1 MARRRQ
7 IGDLWSVPDDCL
19 SLVGVA
25 GVWLPVGE
33 TVFKKTL
40 ECTESPEQ
48 LIQRGSFHMKDKS
61 AFSKEQ
67 PDSDLKDK
75 SEPARSTSDSRP
87 WRMNPTPAMEM
98 NERGVN
104 TTGLVQPPS
113 GMSGPVLLGGF
124 GSTTSSLEVGGRM
137 SWPSS
142 NPLDLNQTL
151 PWGGVGLGVGAGGV
165 GAAAMSA
172 GVDNFTQ
179 ESVTRDGLLMKD
191 KNWPA
196 LLILV
201 IIALTIGGNILVI
214 LAVSLE
220 KKLQNATNFF
230 LRSLAVADML
240 VGILVMPIS
249 LINILYDYAW
259 PLPSALCPIWIYL
272 DVLFSTAS
280 IMHLCAISLDRYV
293 AIRNPIEHS
302 RFNSRTKAM
311 MKIAAV
317 WTISIGVSM
326 PIPVI
331 GLHNEDKVFVNG
343 SCVLNEERFM
353 LIGSFVAF
361 FIPLVIMVVS
371 YCLTIQ
377 VLQRQATV
385 FLYEAKASSQKP
397 LHTPAMTH
405 TLQPPS
411 STFHLPQINTTAPP
425 ESPESP
431 ESPDVKPP
439 PTPSRRNTLSCLKG
453 AETSILLSVSKSDS
467 ISIIPSSEAA
477 STLSSPAA
485 GPGRSDTSGCHGR
498 RGMMQ
503 AIKNERRASKVLGI
517 VFFLFL
523 IMWCPFFITNVTS
536 VLCGGS
542 CNESLLHDLLNVFV
556 WVGYI
561 SSGVNPLV
569 YTLFNKTYRRAFSSY
584 IRCQYKVGA
593 AAGQSCKTLL
603 VPPPCPSHAVTPLLT
618 GGHGKAGGVDR
629 NSNCRNGSRG
639 GNGRLAVD
647 PEDTTDDEKTEI
659 GIVSHSFSESFT
671 AGGLSE
677 AETELSL
684 ISYRP
689 ASTELTSSV

>member
-1 MARRRQ
+1 M
-7 IGDLWSVPDDCL
+7 G
-19 SLVGVA
+19 
-25 GVWLPVGE
+25 
-33 TVFKKTL
+33 
-40 ECTESPEQ
+40 
-48 LIQRGSFHMKDKS
+48 
-61 AFSKEQ
+61 
-67 PDSDLKDK
+67 
-75 SEPARSTSDSRP
+75 
-87 WRMNPTPAMEM
+87 
-98 NERGVN
+98 
-104 TTGLVQPPS
+104 
-113 GMSGPVLLGGF
+113 GPGRALLGGF
-124 GSTTSSLEVGGRM
+124 GTTTASMVVGGRM
-137 SWPSS
+137 AWPSNIS
-142 NPLDLNQTL
+142 MAFNQSYAR
-151 PWGGVGLGVGAGGV
+151 GLGLGSSSGMPGV
-165 GAAAMSA
+165 AAMSA
-172 GVDNFTQ
+172 GVDNYTQ
-179 ESVTRDGLLMKD
+179 ETVSRAVIKE

-201 IIALTIGGNILVI
+201 IIALTVGGNILVI

-249 LINILYDYAW
+249 LINILYDYSW
-259 PLPSALCPIWIYL
+259 PFPNALCPIWIYL

-343 SCVLNEERFM
+343 SCALNEERFM

-361 FIPLVIMVVS
+361 FIPLVIMVVT

-385 FLYEAKASSQKP
+385 FLHEAKNSSQQP
-397 LHTPAMTH
+397 LQSPAKTN
-405 TLQPPS
+405 TLQPPPTS
-411 STFHLPQINTTAPP
+411 FHIPQINTLAPP
-425 ESPESP
+425 EELSL
-431 ESPDVKPP
+431 PP
-439 PTPSRRNTLSCLKG
+439 PQTRRNTLSCLKG
-453 AETSILLSVSKSDS
+453 AGPSFLLSTSTSDS
-467 ISIIPSSEAA
+467 ISIIPGSESA
-477 STLSSPAA
+477 SQLSSPAT
-485 GPGRSDTSGCHGR
+485 GQGRSDSSGCHGR

-523 IMWCPFFITNVTS
+523 IMWCPFFITNVTFVLCRGSCDES
-536 VLCGGS
+536 VL
-542 CNESLLHDLLNVFV
+542 NDLLNVFV

-593 AAGQSCKTLL
+593 NAAGQSCKTLL
-603 VPPPCPSHAVTPLLT
+603 VPQPCQSHSVTPLLMDSHRK
-618 GGHGKAGGVDR
+618 GDVDR
-629 NSNCRNGSRG
+629 NSNCRNGGRG
-639 GNGRLAVD
+639 NNGRLSVD
-647 PEDTTDDEKTEI
+647 PEDTTDDGTQ
-659 GIVSHSFSESFT
+659 IVFSHS
-671 AGGLSE
+671 LSE
-677 AETELSL
+677 FHNIGMLSETEPETEMEQELSL
-684 ISYRP
+684 ISYSS
-689 ASTELTSSV
+689 ASRELTSSV

>member
-1 MARRRQ
+1 
-7 IGDLWSVPDDCL
+7 
-19 SLVGVA
+19 
-25 GVWLPVGE
+25 
-33 TVFKKTL
+33 
-40 ECTESPEQ
+40 
-48 LIQRGSFHMKDKS
+48 
-61 AFSKEQ
+61 
-67 PDSDLKDK
+67 
-75 SEPARSTSDSRP
+75 
-87 WRMNPTPAMEM
+87 
-98 NERGVN
+98 
-104 TTGLVQPPS
+104 
-113 GMSGPVLLGGF
+113 MSGPASAHLGGF
-124 GSTTSSLEVGGRM
+124 GATVSSLETGSRVAR
-137 SWPSS
+137 PS
-142 NPLDLNQTL
+142 NGPLDLNQS
-151 PWGGVGLGVGAGGV
+151 WGIGLGGGGG

-172 GVDNFTQ
+172 GLDNFTQ
-179 ESVTRDGLLMKD
+179 ESVTRVVMTE

-259 PLPSALCPIWIYL
+259 PLPNALCPIWIYL

-361 FIPLVIMVVS
+361 FIPLVIMVVT

-385 FLYEAKASSQKP
+385 FLYEAKTSSQQP
-397 LHTPAMTH
+397 LHKPAMAN

-411 STFHLPQINTTAPP
+411 STFHIPQINTL
-425 ESPESP
+425 S
-431 ESPDVKPP
+431 PP
-439 PTPSRRNTLSCLKG
+439 PPAESRPPQSRRNTLSCLKAAEPTLILG
-453 AETSILLSVSKSDS
+453 ASTAESL
-467 ISIIPSSEAA
+467 SIIPSSEVA
-477 STLSSPAA
+477 SQLSSPAA
-485 GPGRSDTSGCHGR
+485 GPSRSDASGCHGR

-503 AIKNERRASKVLGI
+503 AIKNEKRASKVLGI

-523 IMWCPFFITNVTS
+523 IMWCPFFITNVTF
-536 VLCGGS
+536 VLCRGS
-542 CNESLLHDLLNVFV
+542 CNESLLNDLLNVFV

-584 IRCQYKVGA
+584 IRCQYNMA
-593 AAGQSCKTLL
+593 ANAAGQSCKALL

-618 GGHGKAGGVDR
+618 GSHGKAGMDR
-629 NSNCRNGSRG
+629 NRNCRNGGRG
-639 GNGRLAVD
+639 DNGRLSVD
-647 PEDTTDDEKTEI
+647 PEDMTDDETQI
-659 GIVSHSFSESFT
+659 GIVSQSLTECHNI
-671 AGGLSE
+671 GMLSE
-677 AETELSL
+677 TEPETEAEQELSF
-684 ISYRP
+684 ISCSPVSR
-689 ASTELTSSV
+689 EHTSSV

>member
-1 MARRRQ
+1 M
-7 IGDLWSVPDDCL
+7 G
-19 SLVGVA
+19 G
-25 GVWLPVGE
+25 
-33 TVFKKTL
+33 
-40 ECTESPEQ
+40 
-48 LIQRGSFHMKDKS
+48 
-61 AFSKEQ
+61 
-67 PDSDLKDK
+67 
-75 SEPARSTSDSRP
+75 PAR
-87 WRMNPTPAMEM
+87 A
-98 NERGVN
+98 
-104 TTGLVQPPS
+104 
-113 GMSGPVLLGGF
+113 LLGGF
-124 GSTTSSLEVGGRM
+124 STTTSSLEVGGRM
-137 SWPSS
+137 AWPSN

-151 PWGGVGLGVGAGGV
+151 SWGVGLGASGG

-179 ESVTRDGLLMKD
+179 GSVTRAVMKE

-201 IIALTIGGNILVI
+201 IIALTISGNILVI

-361 FIPLVIMVVS
+361 FIPLVIMVVT

-385 FLYEAKASSQKP
+385 FLYEAKTSSQQP
-397 LHTPAMTH
+397 LHTTAMTN
-405 TLQPPS
+405 TLQPPTT
-411 STFHLPQINTTAPP
+411 TFPTPQINTLAPSDSQ
-425 ESPESP
+425 EI
-431 ESPDVKPP
+431 KPP
-439 PTPSRRNTLSCLKG
+439 PPQSRRNTLSCLKG
-453 AETSILLSVSKSDS
+453 AEPSILLSTSTPDS
-467 ISIIPSSEAA
+467 ISIIPSSEVA
-477 STLSSPAA
+477 SQLSSPAA
-485 GPGRSDTSGCHGR
+485 GPSRSDTSGCHGR

-536 VLCGGS
+536 VLCQGS

-593 AAGQSCKTLL
+593 NAAGQSGKTLL
-603 VPPPCPSHAVTPLLT
+603 VPPPCPSHAVTPLLM
-618 GGHGKAGGVDR
+618 GSHGKAGVDR
-629 NSNCRNGSRG
+629 NSNCRNGGRG
-639 GNGRLAVD
+639 DNGRLTVD
-647 PEDTTDDEKTEI
+647 PEDMTDDETQI
-659 GIVSHSFSESFT
+659 GIVSQS
-671 AGGLSE
+671 LSE
-677 AETELSL
+677 CHNIGMLSEMEPETEVEQELSL
-684 ISYRP
+684 ISYSP
-689 ASTELTSSV
+689 ASREHTSSV

>member
-1 MARRRQ
+1 M
-7 IGDLWSVPDDCL
+7 G
-19 SLVGVA
+19 
-25 GVWLPVGE
+25 
-33 TVFKKTL
+33 
-40 ECTESPEQ
+40 SPAQ
-48 LIQRGSFHMKDKS
+48 
-61 AFSKEQ
+61 A
-67 PDSDLKDK
+67 
-75 SEPARSTSDSRP
+75 
-87 WRMNPTPAMEM
+87 
-98 NERGVN
+98 
-104 TTGLVQPPS
+104 
-113 GMSGPVLLGGF
+113 LLGGF
-124 GSTTSSLEVGGRM
+124 STTTSSLDDGGPM
-137 SWPSS
+137 ALPSN

-151 PWGGVGLGVGAGGV
+151 PWGIGLGGSSGGGV
-165 GAAAMSA
+165 ST
-172 GVDNFTQ
+172 GVNLGLDNSTSQ
-179 ESVTRDGLLMKD
+179 ESVARGMIKE

-196 LLILV
+196 LLILI

-361 FIPLVIMVVS
+361 FIPLVIMVVT

-385 FLYEAKASSQKP
+385 FLYEAKTSSQQP
-397 LHTPAMTH
+397 LQ
-405 TLQPPS
+405 L
-411 STFHLPQINTTAPP
+411 
-425 ESPESP
+425 
-431 ESPDVKPP
+431 KPP
-439 PTPSRRNTLSCLKG
+439 PQSRRNTLSCLKG
-453 AETSILLSVSKSDS
+453 TEPSILLSASTSDS
-467 ISIIPSSEAA
+467 ISIIPSSEVA
-477 STLSSPAA
+477 SQLSSPAA
-485 GPGRSDTSGCHGR
+485 GPGQSGTSGCHGR

-503 AIKNERRASKVLGI
+503 AIKNEKRASKVLGI

-536 VLCGGS
+536 VLCRES
-542 CNESLLHDLLNVFV
+542 CNETLLHDLLNVFV

-584 IRCQYKVGA
+584 IRCQYNVGA
-593 AAGQSCKTLL
+593 KAAGQSCKTLL
-603 VPPPCPSHAVTPLLT
+603 VPPPCPSHAVTPLLM
-618 GGHGKAGGVDR
+618 GSHGKGGVDR
-629 NSNCRNGSRG
+629 NSNCRNGGRG
-639 GNGRLAVD
+639 DNGRLTVD
-647 PEDTTDDEKTEI
+647 PEDTTDDGTQI
-659 GIVSHSFSESFT
+659 GIVSQS
-671 AGGLSE
+671 LSE
-677 AETELSL
+677 FHNAGMLSETEPETEMEQELSL
-684 ISYRP
+684 ISYSP
-689 ASTELTSSV
+689 ASREHTSSV

>member
-1 MARRRQ
+1 M
-7 IGDLWSVPDDCL
+7 G
-19 SLVGVA
+19 G
-25 GVWLPVGE
+25 
-33 TVFKKTL
+33 
-40 ECTESPEQ
+40 PE
-48 LIQRGSFHMKDKS
+48 R
-61 AFSKEQ
+61 A
-67 PDSDLKDK
+67 
-75 SEPARSTSDSRP
+75 
-87 WRMNPTPAMEM
+87 
-98 NERGVN
+98 
-104 TTGLVQPPS
+104 
-113 GMSGPVLLGGF
+113 LLGGF
-124 GSTTSSLEVGGRM
+124 STTTSSLEVGVRM
-137 SWPSS
+137 AWPSI

-151 PWGGVGLGVGAGGV
+151 PWGIGFGGSGA

-179 ESVTRDGLLMKD
+179 ESVTALVMND

-240 VGILVMPIS
+240 VGILVMPVS

-361 FIPLVIMVVS
+361 FIPLVIMVVT
-371 YCLTIQ
+371 YGLTIQ

-385 FLYEAKASSQKP
+385 FLCEAKSSSQQP
-397 LHTPAMTH
+397 LHTPAMTN
-405 TLQPPS
+405 TLQIPPG
-411 STFHLPQINTTAPP
+411 TFQIPQITTLAPSDSQ
-425 ESPESP
+425 EL
-431 ESPDVKPP
+431 KPP
-439 PTPSRRNTLSCLKG
+439 PHQSRRNTLSCLKG
-453 AETSILLSVSKSDS
+453 AESSILRSISSPDS
-467 ISIIPSSEAA
+467 LSIIPSSEVA
-477 STLSSPAA
+477 SQLSSPAA
-485 GPGRSDTSGCHGR
+485 GQGRSDSSGCHGR

-523 IMWCPFFITNVTS
+523 IMWCPFFITNVTF
-536 VLCGGS
+536 VLCRGS
-542 CNESLLHDLLNVFV
+542 CNESLLNDLLNVFV

-584 IRCQYKVGA
+584 IRCRYKVGA
-593 AAGQSCKTLL
+593 NAAGQSCKTLL
-603 VPPPCPSHAVTPLLT
+603 VPPSCSSHAVTPLLL
-618 GGHGKAGGVDR
+618 GGHGKAGVDR
-629 NSNCRNGSRG
+629 NSNFRNGGRG
-639 GNGRLAVD
+639 DNGRLAVD
-647 PEDTTDDEKTEI
+647 LDDVTDDETQI
-659 GIVSHSFSESFT
+659 GIVSQSLSDCHN
-671 AGGLSE
+671 AGALSE
-677 AETELSL
+677 TELETEAEQELSL
-684 ISYRP
+684 ISYSP
-689 ASTELTSSV
+689 ASREHTSSV

>member
-1 MARRRQ
+1 
-7 IGDLWSVPDDCL
+7 
-19 SLVGVA
+19 
-25 GVWLPVGE
+25 
-33 TVFKKTL
+33 
-40 ECTESPEQ
+40 
-48 LIQRGSFHMKDKS
+48 
-61 AFSKEQ
+61 
-67 PDSDLKDK
+67 
-75 SEPARSTSDSRP
+75 
-87 WRMNPTPAMEM
+87 
-98 NERGVN
+98 
-104 TTGLVQPPS
+104 
-113 GMSGPVLLGGF
+113 MSGPERTLLGGF
-124 GSTTSSLEVGGRM
+124 STTTSSLEVGGRM
-137 SWPSS
+137 AWPSI

-151 PWGGVGLGVGAGGV
+151 PWGIGFGGSGG

-172 GVDNFTQ
+172 GLDNFTR
-179 ESVTRDGLLMKD
+179 ESFTRAVMKD

-259 PLPSALCPIWIYL
+259 PLPSTLCPIWIYL

-361 FIPLVIMVVS
+361 FIPLVIMVVT
-371 YCLTIQ
+371 YGLTIQ

-385 FLYEAKASSQKP
+385 FLCEAKSSSQQP
-397 LHTPAMTH
+397 LHTPAMTN
-405 TLQPPS
+405 TLQIPT
-411 STFHLPQINTTAPP
+411 STFHIPQITTLAPSDSQ
-425 ESPESP
+425 EL
-431 ESPDVKPP
+431 KPP
-439 PTPSRRNTLSCLKG
+439 PPQSRRNTLSCLKG
-453 AETSILLSVSKSDS
+453 AESSILRSTSTPDS
-467 ISIIPSSEAA
+467 LSIIPSTEVVSQ
-477 STLSSPAA
+477 LSSPAA
-485 GPGRSDTSGCHGR
+485 GQGRSDSSGCHGR

-523 IMWCPFFITNVTS
+523 IMWCPFFITNVTF
-536 VLCGGS
+536 VLCRGS
-542 CNESLLHDLLNVFV
+542 CNESLLNDLLNVFV

-584 IRCQYKVGA
+584 IRCRYKVGA
-593 AAGQSCKTLL
+593 NAAGQSCKTLL
-603 VPPPCPSHAVTPLLT
+603 VPPSCSSHAVTPLLP
-618 GGHGKAGGVDR
+618 GGHGKAGVDR
-629 NSNCRNGSRG
+629 NSNCRNGGRG
-639 GNGRLAVD
+639 DNGRLAVD
-647 PEDTTDDEKTEI
+647 PDDVTDDETQI
-659 GIVSHSFSESFT
+659 GIVSQSLSDCRNV
-671 AGGLSE
+671 GVLSE
-677 AETELSL
+677 TELETEAEQELSL
-684 ISYRP
+684 ISYSP
-689 ASTELTSSV
+689 ASREHTSSV

>member
-1 MARRRQ
+1 M
-7 IGDLWSVPDDCL
+7 G
-19 SLVGVA
+19 
-25 GVWLPVGE
+25 
-33 TVFKKTL
+33 
-40 ECTESPEQ
+40 SPE
-48 LIQRGSFHMKDKS
+48 R
-61 AFSKEQ
+61 A
-67 PDSDLKDK
+67 
-75 SEPARSTSDSRP
+75 
-87 WRMNPTPAMEM
+87 
-98 NERGVN
+98 
-104 TTGLVQPPS
+104 
-113 GMSGPVLLGGF
+113 LLGGF
-124 GSTTSSLEVGGRM
+124 STTTSSLEVGGRM
-137 SWPSS
+137 AWPSI

-151 PWGGVGLGVGAGGV
+151 TWGIGFIGSAG

-172 GVDNFTQ
+172 GLDNFTQ
-179 ESVTRDGLLMKD
+179 ESVTMAALKE

-361 FIPLVIMVVS
+361 FIPLVIMVVT

-385 FLYEAKASSQKP
+385 FLCESKSSSQQP
-397 LHTPAMTH
+397 LHTPA
-405 TLQPPS
+405 PPS
-411 STFHLPQINTTAPP
+411 PTEL
-425 ESPESP
+425 
-431 ESPDVKPP
+431 KPP
-439 PTPSRRNTLSCLKG
+439 PPQSRRNTLSCLKG
-453 AETSILLSVSKSDS
+453 AEPSMLLSTSTPDS
-467 ISIIPSSEAA
+467 LSIIPSSEVA
-477 STLSSPAA
+477 SQLSSPAA
-485 GPGRSDTSGCHGR
+485 GPGRSDNSGCHGR

-523 IMWCPFFITNVTS
+523 IMWCPFFITNVTF
-536 VLCGGS
+536 VLCRGS
-542 CNESLLHDLLNVFV
+542 CNESLLNDLLNVFV

-584 IRCQYKVGA
+584 IRCRYKVGA
-593 AAGQSCKTLL
+593 NPAGQSCKTLL
-603 VPPPCPSHAVTPLLT
+603 VPPPCSSHAVTPLLM
-618 GGHGKAGGVDR
+618 GGHGKAGVDR
-629 NSNCRNGSRG
+629 NSNCRNGGRG
-639 GNGRLAVD
+639 DNGRLAVD
-647 PEDTTDDEKTEI
+647 PDDITDDETQI
-659 GIVSHSFSESFT
+659 GIVSHCLSDCHN

-677 AETELSL
+677 AELETEVEQELSL
-684 ISYRP
+684 ISYIP
-689 ASTELTSSV
+689 ASTEHTSSV

>member
-1 MARRRQ
+1 M
-7 IGDLWSVPDDCL
+7 G
-19 SLVGVA
+19 G
-25 GVWLPVGE
+25 
-33 TVFKKTL
+33 
-40 ECTESPEQ
+40 
-48 LIQRGSFHMKDKS
+48 
-61 AFSKEQ
+61 
-67 PDSDLKDK
+67 
-75 SEPARSTSDSRP
+75 PAR
-87 WRMNPTPAMEM
+87 A
-98 NERGVN
+98 
-104 TTGLVQPPS
+104 
-113 GMSGPVLLGGF
+113 LLGGF
-124 GSTTSSLEVGGRM
+124 STTTSSLEVGGRM
-137 SWPSS
+137 SWPSN

-151 PWGGVGLGVGAGGV
+151 PWGSVGAG

-172 GVDNFTQ
+172 GLDNFTQ
-179 ESVTRDGLLMKD
+179 ESITRAVIKE

-361 FIPLVIMVVS
+361 FIPLVIMVVT

-385 FLYEAKASSQKP
+385 FLYEAKTSSQQP
-397 LHTPAMTH
+397 LHTPA
-405 TLQPPS
+405 PPS
-411 STFHLPQINTTAPP
+411 TEL
-425 ESPESP
+425 
-431 ESPDVKPP
+431 KPP
-439 PTPSRRNTLSCLKG
+439 LPPPPPPPQSRRNTLSCLKG
-453 AETSILLSVSKSDS
+453 AEPSILLSASTSDS

-477 STLSSPAA
+477 SQLSSPAA

-523 IMWCPFFITNVTS
+523 IMWCPFFITNVTF
-536 VLCGGS
+536 VLCRGS

-584 IRCQYKVGA
+584 IRCQYKMGA
-593 AAGQSCKTLL
+593 NAAGQSCKTLL
-603 VPPPCPSHAVTPLLT
+603 VPPPCPSHAVTPLLM
-618 GGHGKAGGVDR
+618 GSHGKAGVDR

-639 GNGRLAVD
+639 DNGRLTVD
-647 PEDTTDDEKTEI
+647 PEDTTDDGTQI
-659 GIVSHSFSESFT
+659 GIVSQS
-671 AGGLSE
+671 LSE
-677 AETELSL
+677 CHNIGILSETEPETEVEQELSL
-684 ISYRP
+684 ISYSP
-689 ASTELTSSV
+689 ASREHTSSV

>member
-1 MARRRQ
+1 M
-7 IGDLWSVPDDCL
+7 G
-19 SLVGVA
+19 G
-25 GVWLPVGE
+25 
-33 TVFKKTL
+33 
-40 ECTESPEQ
+40 PE
-48 LIQRGSFHMKDKS
+48 R
-61 AFSKEQ
+61 A
-67 PDSDLKDK
+67 
-75 SEPARSTSDSRP
+75 
-87 WRMNPTPAMEM
+87 
-98 NERGVN
+98 
-104 TTGLVQPPS
+104 
-113 GMSGPVLLGGF
+113 LLGGF
-124 GSTTSSLEVGGRM
+124 STTTSSLEVSGRM
-137 SWPSS
+137 AWPSI

-151 PWGGVGLGVGAGGV
+151 PWGMGGGGGAAA
-165 GAAAMSA
+165 AAAMSA
-172 GVDNFTQ
+172 GLDNFTQ
-179 ESVTRDGLLMKD
+179 ESVTRAAMKE

-240 VGILVMPIS
+240 VGILVMPVS
-249 LINILYDYAW
+249 LINILYDYTW

-385 FLYEAKASSQKP
+385 FLCEAKTSSQQP
-397 LHTPAMTH
+397 LHTPA
-405 TLQPPS
+405 
-411 STFHLPQINTTAPP
+411 
-425 ESPESP
+425 
-431 ESPDVKPP
+431 PP
-439 PTPSRRNTLSCLKG
+439 PRSRRNTLSCLKG
-453 AETSILLSVSKSDS
+453 GNEPGVLLGASTTDS
-467 ISIIPSSEAA
+467 LGIIPGSEAA
-477 STLSSPAA
+477 SQLSSPAA
-485 GPGRSDTSGCHGR
+485 GPGRSDASGCHGR

-523 IMWCPFFITNVTS
+523 IMWCPFFITNVTF
-536 VLCGGS
+536 VLCRGS
-542 CNESLLHDLLNVFV
+542 CNESLLNDLLNVFV

-584 IRCQYKVGA
+584 IRCRYNVGA
-593 AAGQSCKTLL
+593 NAAGLSCKTLL
-603 VPPPCPSHAVTPLLT
+603 VPPPSCSSHAVTPLLT
-618 GGHGKAGGVDR
+618 GGHGKSGVDR
-629 NSNCRNGSRG
+629 NSNFRNGGRG
-639 GNGRLAVD
+639 L
-647 PEDTTDDEKTEI
+647 ET
-659 GIVSHSFSESFT
+659 
-671 AGGLSE
+671 E
-677 AETELSL
+677 AELELSL
-684 ISYRP
+684 ISYGP
-689 ASTELTSSV
+689 ASREHTSSV

>member
-1 MARRRQ
+1 M
-7 IGDLWSVPDDCL
+7 G
-19 SLVGVA
+19 G
-25 GVWLPVGE
+25 
-33 TVFKKTL
+33 
-40 ECTESPEQ
+40 
-48 LIQRGSFHMKDKS
+48 
-61 AFSKEQ
+61 
-67 PDSDLKDK
+67 
-75 SEPARSTSDSRP
+75 PAR
-87 WRMNPTPAMEM
+87 A
-98 NERGVN
+98 
-104 TTGLVQPPS
+104 
-113 GMSGPVLLGGF
+113 LLGGF
-124 GSTTSSLEVGGRM
+124 GTTTTSSLEVGGRIA
-137 SWPSS
+137 WTS
-142 NPLDLNQTL
+142 NISLELNQSQTR
-151 PWGGVGLGVGAGGV
+151 GVGLGSNGGV
-165 GAAAMSA
+165 GSAAAMSA
-172 GVDNFTQ
+172 GLDNFTQ
-179 ESVTRDGLLMKD
+179 EVVTSAAIKE

-196 LLILV
+196 LLILI

-343 SCVLNEERFM
+343 SCVLNEERFI

-361 FIPLVIMVVS
+361 FIPLIIMVVT

-385 FLYEAKASSQKP
+385 FLYEAKASQQP
-397 LHTPAMTH
+397 LHQPAMKN
-405 TLQPPS
+405 TLQPPP
-411 STFHLPQINTTAPP
+411 STFHLPQINTVSPP
-425 ESPESP
+425 VSQE
-431 ESPDVKPP
+431 KPP
-439 PTPSRRNTLSCLKG
+439 PPQSRRNTLSCLKG
-453 AETSILLSVSKSDS
+453 AEPSIVLSTSKSDS
-467 ISIIPSSEAA
+467 ISIIPSSEVA
-477 STLSSPAA
+477 SQLSSPAT

-523 IMWCPFFITNVTS
+523 IMWCPFFITNVTF
-536 VLCGGS
+536 VLCRGS

-569 YTLFNKTYRRAFSSY
+569 YTLFNKTYRRAFSNY
-584 IRCQYKVGA
+584 IRCQYNVGA
-593 AAGQSCKTLL
+593 NAAGQSCKTLL
-603 VPPPCPSHAVTPLLT
+603 VPPPCPSHAVTPLLS
-618 GGHGKAGGVDR
+618 GGHGKAGVDR

-639 GNGRLAVD
+639 DNGRLTVD
-647 PEDTTDDEKTEI
+647 PEDTTDDGSQI
-659 GIVSHSFSESFT
+659 GGMLQS
-671 AGGLSE
+671 LSE
-677 AETELSL
+677 CHNVGMLSETEPETEMEHELSL
-684 ISYRP
+684 ISYNP
-689 ASTELTSSV
+689 ATTEHTSSV

>member
-1 MARRRQ
+1 M
-7 IGDLWSVPDDCL
+7 G
-19 SLVGVA
+19 G
-25 GVWLPVGE
+25 
-33 TVFKKTL
+33 
-40 ECTESPEQ
+40 
-48 LIQRGSFHMKDKS
+48 
-61 AFSKEQ
+61 
-67 PDSDLKDK
+67 
-75 SEPARSTSDSRP
+75 PAR
-87 WRMNPTPAMEM
+87 A
-98 NERGVN
+98 
-104 TTGLVQPPS
+104 
-113 GMSGPVLLGGF
+113 LLGGF
-124 GSTTSSLEVGGRM
+124 GTTASSLEVGGRM
-137 SWPSS
+137 AWASS
-142 NPLDLNQTL
+142 SPLDLNQTL
-151 PWGGVGLGVGAGGV
+151 PWGVGGGLGAGAG
-165 GAAAMSA
+165 GAAAMSL
-172 GVDNFTQ
+172 GLDNHTTQ
-179 ESVTRDGLLMKD
+179 ESVSRTVIKE

-201 IIALTIGGNILVI
+201 IIALTVGGNILVI

-353 LIGSFVAF
+353 LVGSFVAF
-361 FIPLVIMVVS
+361 FIPLVIMVVT

-377 VLQRQATV
+377 AGHGLPVRSQDVL
-385 FLYEAKASSQKP
+385 
-397 LHTPAMTH
+397 PAALKRTSNIQ
-405 TLQPPS
+405 LAAAPAGRLPAPS
-411 STFHLPQINTTAPP
+411 GQHARSARLA
-425 ESPESP
+425 
-431 ESPDVKPP
+431 
-439 PTPSRRNTLSCLKG
+439 RRNTLSCLQG
-453 AETSILLSVSKSDS
+453 AEAGLLLAASAPDS
-467 ISIIPSSEAA
+467 ISIIPGCEAA
-477 STLSSPAA
+477 SQLSSPAA
-485 GPGRSDTSGCHGR
+485 GAGRSDASGCHGR

-523 IMWCPFFITNVTS
+523 IMWCPFFITNVTF
-536 VLCGGS
+536 VLCRGS

-584 IRCQYKVGA
+584 IRCRYRAGA
-593 AAGQSCKTLL
+593 DAAGQGCRTLL
-603 VPPPCPSHAVTPLLT
+603 VAPQCPSHAVTPLLP
-618 GGHGKAGGVDR
+618 GGHGKAGVDR
-629 NSNCRNGSRG
+629 NSNCRNGGRG
-639 GNGRLAVD
+639 DNGRLAVD
-647 PEDTTDDEKTEI
+647 PEDTTDDEGTQ
-659 GIVSHSFSESFT
+659 T
-671 AGGLSE
+671 TGG
-677 AETELSL
+677 
-684 ISYRP
+684 P
-689 ASTELTSSV
+689 ASQSLTECHGADGEPDRGPTPVSPAHREHTSSV